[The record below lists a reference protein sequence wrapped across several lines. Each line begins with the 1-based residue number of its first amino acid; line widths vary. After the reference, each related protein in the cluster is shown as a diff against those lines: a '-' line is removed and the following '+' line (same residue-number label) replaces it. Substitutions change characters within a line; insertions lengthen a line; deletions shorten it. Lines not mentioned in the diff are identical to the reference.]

1 MRWNF
6 PPFFFIIFMMK
17 KFIYLYQWWQLLII
31 VLSVAINVFIIVN
44 SCMNAHQSSHES
56 GFIVDL
62 LSNILNGI
70 KPGTINEENYSE
82 FSSVIRKLVGHFG
95 LFLISGIFTT
105 LSIKF
110 IYYDLTKKCWIFLI
124 ISASSGLFLAIL
136 TEIIQLFVPGRSGE
150 FKDVMI
156 DFGGYIIPLIIIS
169 AIIFFKGKK
178 TSDIE
183 KEDELV

>member
-1 MRWNF
+1 
-6 PPFFFIIFMMK
+6 MK
-17 KFIYLYQWWQLLII
+17 KFLSRYKWWQWLII
-31 VLSVAINVFIIVN
+31 VLALAINSFIIVN
-44 SCMNAHQSSHES
+44 SCMNANQSTNQS
-56 GFIVDL
+56 GFVVTI
-62 LSNILNGI
+62 LSNIINGI
-70 KPGTINEENYSE
+70 KPGTINDDNYGE

-95 LFLISGIFTT
+95 LFFTSGIFTT

-110 IYYDLTKKCWIFLI
+110 IYYDLKKNYWIFLI

-150 FKDVMI
+150 IRDVFI
-156 DFGGYIIPLIIIS
+156 DFGGYIFPLIIIS
-169 AIIFFKGKK
+169 IVVYFTSKK